1 MIGYISAEWRKLH
14 KMQLLGIGILLLSI
28 SSFIGLSTYFL
39 NRSVFVEGTQTWVM
53 WGQLTLLNS
62 QIFYPALL
70 AIFMGISMMPEFE
83 RTTLEML
90 RVNQVSLSKLAISK
104 ILTVLFVT
112 VPLQLLLVLIWSV
125 ALSFEQIQVIPEI
138 AVHLKWVFLSLI
150 GSISIMMVQ
159 AFILSK
165 TRNFAKSVAFSAIGS
180 IGGFLLLFV
189 GEGLSRFYPYSQIMI
204 ALRSRALTDMSWMEL
219 LIFVLINAIYSILFF
234 GLTVREL
241 RK

>member
-90 RVNQVSLSKLAISK
+90 RVNQVSLSKLVISK

-189 GEGLSRFYPYSQIMI
+189 GERLSRFYPYSQIMI

>member
-90 RVNQVSLSKLAISK
+90 RVNQVSLSKLVISK

-189 GEGLSRFYPYSQIMI
+189 GEGLIRFYPYSQIMI

>member
-90 RVNQVSLSKLAISK
+90 RVNQVSLSKLVISK

-138 AVHLKWVFLSLI
+138 AVHLN
-150 GSISIMMVQ
+150 GY
-159 AFILSK
+159 
-165 TRNFAKSVAFSAIGS
+165 
-180 IGGFLLLFV
+180 
-189 GEGLSRFYPYSQIMI
+189 FYP
-204 ALRSRALTDMSWMEL
+204 
-219 LIFVLINAIYSILFF
+219 
-234 GLTVREL
+234 
-241 RK
+241 

>member
-90 RVNQVSLSKLAISK
+90 RVNQVSLSKLVISK

-189 GEGLSRFYPYSQIMI
+189 GEGLCRFYPYSQIMI